1 MRADSWTKLQLKPM
15 VDTAGKKLKQARLR
29 KQLSLE
35 EVARGTK
42 IRVPRLAD
50 LEADDYTNF
59 PSMSYVRGFLS
70 IYAKYLGIDVSEF
83 TDTLGSSA
91 TSVGIGDYEY
101 LSNGSERVESV
112 VHRKP
117 KRSIWPLVILGF
129 LVGMGVVAAL
139 VANFVLNA
147 KRLGN
152 LDELGQKHLS
162 ENAAPGSRAQEVPSQ
177 PAVPNDRPE
186 PTPVQPPA
194 ATPAPI
200 PTPANEPEIRRAQPV
215 TPEEAATSSV
225 AQPEAMPKEVT
236 VKAVKKT
243 WVRITKDSP
252 DSTPLFEDWLYPDT
266 LPLKMRGAKFYIQM
280 SDPQGLQISKNGTPQ
295 PIDQPSIIIQ

>member
-177 PAVPNDRPE
+177 PAG
-186 PTPVQPPA
+186 
-194 ATPAPI
+194 
-200 PTPANEPEIRRAQPV
+200 
-215 TPEEAATSSV
+215 SV
-225 AQPEAMPKEVT
+225 AQEV
-236 VKAVKKT
+236 AV
-243 WVRITKDSP
+243 VPVGVLDQV
-252 DSTPLFEDWLYPDT
+252 PLMVVLRGVELSSRGDLGGDWPVELAR
-266 LPLKMRGAKFYIQM
+266 RG
-280 SDPQGLQISKNGTPQ
+280 
-295 PIDQPSIIIQ
+295 